1 MNRYHILLS
10 RLAGVRPAPPATG
23 CARAHRAFCPVHQHE
38 GPRPGRSQS
47 LSVAEK
53 SDGGVLLH
61 CFAGCSV
68 QEVMGAVGLDLS
80 DLYPPRI
87 ITGKKGNGGPR
98 EWASAAALAD
108 AVVNA
113 AALVTV
119 GGIEQFE
126 ALNRAVEDFKT
137 AAWRAFRADARTRTG
152 RRAA

>member
-1 MNRYHILLS
+1 MNRYDTLLS
-10 RLAGVRPAPPATG
+10 RLSGVRPAPPASD

-53 SDGGVLLH
+53 SDGVLLVN
-61 CFAGCSV
+61 CFKNCSTSS
-68 QEVMGAVGLDLS
+68 VMGALGLEMS

-98 EWASAAALAD
+98 EWASAAALAG
-108 AVVNA
+108 AVVDA

-126 ALNRAVEDFKT
+126 ALNRAVADFKT
-137 AAWRAFRADARTRTG
+137 AAWRAFRADARE
-152 RRAA
+152 RREA